1 MPNTHGL
8 SKTDERLVPAMTIG
22 RRFVMFATMM
32 VAALGIASCSTPYDE
47 VDHEVSASVET
58 GNYVIGPLDVVE
70 VFVWRAPDVSVRIP
84 VRPDGRISTPLV
96 EDMQAAGKTPTQLAR
111 DLEKELRTYLQ
122 DPVVTVIV
130 HNFQGP
136 LDQQVRV
143 VGEAAQ
149 PVSVPYRSEM
159 TVLDVMIA
167 VGGLTQFADGNS
179 AVLIRGKGEGQRS
192 MRVRLDDLMR
202 DGDISAN
209 APVAPGDIILIPESF
224 L

>member
-1 MPNTHGL
+1 M
-8 SKTDERLVPAMTIG
+8 
-22 RRFVMFATMM
+22 MFAA
-32 VAALGIASCSTPYDE
+32 VSASSLAIASCTSPYED
-47 VDHEVSASVET
+47 VDQEISADVET
-58 GNYVIGPLDVVE
+58 GDYVIGPLDIVE
-70 VFVWRAPDVSVRIP
+70 VFVWRAPDVSVRVP
-84 VRPDGRISTPLV
+84 VRPDGKISTPLV

-111 DLEKELRTYLQ
+111 DLEAELRTYLQ

-130 HNFQGP
+130 QSFQGP
-136 LDQQVRV
+136 LNQQVRV

-149 PVSVPYRSEM
+149 PVSVPYRSQM

-179 AVLIRGKGEGQRS
+179 AVLIRGKGESQRA

-209 APVAPGDIILIPESF
+209 APVAPGDVILIPESF
-224 L
+224 F

>member
-1 MPNTHGL
+1 
-8 SKTDERLVPAMTIG
+8 MTIA
-22 RRFVMFATMM
+22 RRFLMI
-32 VAALGIASCSTPYDE
+32 VAVLAASLGIASCSSPYED
-47 VDHEVSASVET
+47 VDQEISASVDT
-58 GNYVIGPLDVVE
+58 GDYIIGPLDTVE
-70 VFVWRAPDVSVRIP
+70 VFVWRAPDVSVRVP
-84 VRPDGRISTPLV
+84 VRPDGKISTPLV
-96 EDMQAAGKTPTQLAR
+96 EDMEAAGKTPTQLAR
-111 DLEKELRTYLQ
+111 DLETELRTYLQ

-136 LDQQVRV
+136 LNQQVRV

-149 PVSVPYRSEM
+149 PVSVPYRSQM

-167 VGGLTQFADGNS
+167 VGGLTQFADGNG
-179 AVLIRGKGEGQRS
+179 AVLIRGRGETQKA

>member
-1 MPNTHGL
+1 
-8 SKTDERLVPAMTIG
+8 MTIA
-22 RRFVMFATMM
+22 RRFWMI
-32 VAALGIASCSTPYDE
+32 VAVLAASLGIASCSTPYED
-47 VDHEVSASVET
+47 VDQEITANVDT
-58 GNYVIGPLDVVE
+58 GDYIIGPLDMVE
-70 VFVWRAPDVSVRIP
+70 VFVWRAPDVSVRVP
-84 VRPDGRISTPLV
+84 VRPDGKISTPLV
-96 EDMQAAGKTPTQLAR
+96 EDMQASGKTPTQLAR
-111 DLEKELRTYLQ
+111 DLETELRTYLQ

-130 HNFQGP
+130 HQFQGP
-136 LDQQVRV
+136 LNQQVRV

-167 VGGLTQFADGNS
+167 VGGLTQFADGNA
-179 AVLIRGKGEGQRS
+179 AVLIRGRGEDQRA

-202 DGDISAN
+202 QGDISAN

>member
-1 MPNTHGL
+1 
-8 SKTDERLVPAMTIG
+8 MTIG
-22 RRFVMFATMM
+22 RRFVMFAAMI
-32 VAALGIASCSTPYDE
+32 VAALGVASCTSPYDE
-47 VDHEVSASVET
+47 VDQEIATSVDT
-58 GNYVIGPLDVVE
+58 GDYIIGPLDMVE
-70 VFVWRAPDVSVRIP
+70 VFVWRAPDVSVRVP
-84 VRPDGRISTPLV
+84 VRPDGKISTPLV
-96 EDMQAAGKTPTQLAR
+96 EDMPAAGKTPTQLAR
-111 DLEKELRTYLQ
+111 DLENELRTFLQ

-130 HNFQGP
+130 HSFQGP
-136 LDQQVRV
+136 LNQQVRV

-149 PVSVPYRSEM
+149 PVSVPYRSQM

-167 VGGLTQFADGNS
+167 VGGLTQFADGNA
-179 AVLIRGKGEGQRS
+179 AVLIRGRGEGQRA

>member
-1 MPNTHGL
+1 
-8 SKTDERLVPAMTIG
+8 MTIA
-22 RRFVMFATMM
+22 RRFWMIVAVM
-32 VAALGIASCSTPYDE
+32 AASLGIASCSTPYED
-47 VDHEVSASVET
+47 VDQEIAASVDT
-58 GNYVIGPLDVVE
+58 GDYIIGPLDTVE
-70 VFVWRAPDVSVRIP
+70 VFVWRAPDVSVRVP
-84 VRPDGRISTPLV
+84 VRPDGKISTPLV

-111 DLEKELRTYLQ
+111 DLETELRTYLQ

-130 HNFQGP
+130 HQFQGP
-136 LDQQVRV
+136 LNQQVRV

-149 PVSVPYRSEM
+149 PVSVPYRSQM

-167 VGGLTQFADGNS
+167 VGGLTQFADGNA
-179 AVLIRGKGEGQRS
+179 AVLIRGRGEDQRA

-202 DGDISAN
+202 QGDISAN

>member
-1 MPNTHGL
+1 
-8 SKTDERLVPAMTIG
+8 MTIG
-22 RRFVMFATMM
+22 RRILIFVA
-32 VAALGIASCSTPYDE
+32 VIAASLGIVSCSSPYED
-47 VDHEVSASVET
+47 VDQEVSSSVDT
-58 GNYVIGPLDVVE
+58 GDYIIGPLDTVE
-70 VFVWRAPDVSVRIP
+70 VFVWRAPDVSVRVP
-84 VRPDGRISTPLV
+84 VRPDGKISTPLV

-111 DLEKELRTYLQ
+111 DLENELRTYLQ
-122 DPVVTVIV
+122 DPVVTIIV
-130 HNFQGP
+130 QSFQGP

-167 VGGLTQFADGNS
+167 VGGLTPFADGNAS
-179 AVLIRGKGEGQRS
+179 VLIRGRGEGQRA
-192 MRVRLDDLMR
+192 MRVRLDDLLR

-224 L
+224 F

>member
-1 MPNTHGL
+1 
-8 SKTDERLVPAMTIG
+8 MTIG
-22 RRFVMFATMM
+22 RRFLMFLA
-32 VAALGIASCSTPYDE
+32 VIAVSLGIASCSSPYEDVEQE
-47 VDHEVSASVET
+47 VTADVDT
-58 GNYVIGPLDVVE
+58 GDYIIGALDVVE
-70 VFVWRAPDVSVRIP
+70 VFVWRAPDVSARVP

-111 DLEKELRTYLQ
+111 DLENELRTYLQ
-122 DPVVTVIV
+122 DPVVTVV
-130 HNFQGP
+130 VQSFQGP

-159 TVLDVMIA
+159 TILDVMIA
-167 VGGLTQFADGNS
+167 VGGLTPFADGNS
-179 AVLIRGKGEGQRS
+179 SVLIRGHGEGQRA
-192 MRVRLDDLMR
+192 MRVRLDDLLR

-224 L
+224 F

>member
-1 MPNTHGL
+1 
-8 SKTDERLVPAMTIG
+8 MTIA
-22 RRFVMFATMM
+22 RRFLMM
-32 VAALGIASCSTPYDE
+32 VAVLAASLGMASCTSPYED
-47 VDHEVSASVET
+47 VDQEISASVDT
-58 GNYVIGPLDVVE
+58 GDYVIGPLDTVE
-70 VFVWRAPDVSVRIP
+70 VFVWRAPDVSVRVP
-84 VRPDGRISTPLV
+84 VRPDGKISTPLV
-96 EDMQAAGKTPTQLAR
+96 EDMQASGKTPTELAR
-111 DLEKELRTYLQ
+111 DLENELRTYLQ

-130 HNFQGP
+130 HQFQGP
-136 LDQQVRV
+136 LNQQVRV

-149 PVSVPYRSEM
+149 PVSVPYRSQM

-167 VGGLTQFADGNS
+167 VGGLTQFADGNA
-179 AVLIRGKGEGQRS
+179 AVLIRGKGEAQKA

>member
-1 MPNTHGL
+1 M
-8 SKTDERLVPAMTIG
+8 
-22 RRFVMFATMM
+22 
-32 VAALGIASCSTPYDE
+32 AASLGIASCSTPYED
-47 VDHEVSASVET
+47 VDQEIAASVDT
-58 GNYVIGPLDVVE
+58 GDYIIGPLDTVE
-70 VFVWRAPDVSVRIP
+70 VFVWRAPDVSVRVP
-84 VRPDGRISTPLV
+84 VRPDGKISTPLV

-111 DLEKELRTYLQ
+111 DLETELRTYLQ

-130 HNFQGP
+130 HQFQGP
-136 LDQQVRV
+136 LNQQVRV

-149 PVSVPYRSEM
+149 PVSVPYRSQM

-167 VGGLTQFADGNS
+167 VGGLTQFADGNA
-179 AVLIRGKGEGQRS
+179 AVLIRGRGEDQRA

-202 DGDISAN
+202 QGDISAN

>member
-1 MPNTHGL
+1 M
-8 SKTDERLVPAMTIG
+8 
-22 RRFVMFATMM
+22 MFAA
-32 VAALGIASCSTPYDE
+32 VIASSLAIASCTSPYED
-47 VDHEVSASVET
+47 VDQEISADVET
-58 GNYVIGPLDVVE
+58 GDYVIGPLDIVE
-70 VFVWRAPDVSVRIP
+70 VFVWRAPDVSVRVP
-84 VRPDGRISTPLV
+84 VRPDGKISTPLV

-111 DLEKELRTYLQ
+111 DLEAELRTYLQ

-130 HNFQGP
+130 QSFQGP
-136 LDQQVRV
+136 LNQQVRV

-149 PVSVPYRSEM
+149 PVSVPYRSQM

-179 AVLIRGKGEGQRS
+179 AVLIRGKGESQRA

-209 APVAPGDIILIPESF
+209 APVAPGDVILIPESF
-224 L
+224 F

>member
-1 MPNTHGL
+1 
-8 SKTDERLVPAMTIG
+8 MTIA
-22 RRFVMFATMM
+22 RRFMMFAAMI
-32 VAALGIASCSTPYDE
+32 ASSLAIASCTSPYNE
-47 VDHEVSASVET
+47 VDQEISADVDT
-58 GNYVIGPLDVVE
+58 GDYVIGPLDTIE
-70 VFVWRAPDVSVRIP
+70 VFVWRAPDVSVRVP
-84 VRPDGRISTPLV
+84 VRPDGKISTPLV

-111 DLEKELRTYLQ
+111 DLEAELRTYLQ

-130 HNFQGP
+130 QSFQGP
-136 LDQQVRV
+136 LSQQVRV

-149 PVSVPYRSEM
+149 PVSVPYRSQM

-179 AVLIRGKGEGQRS
+179 AVLIRGAGENQRA

-209 APVAPGDIILIPESF
+209 APVAPGDVILIPESF
-224 L
+224 F